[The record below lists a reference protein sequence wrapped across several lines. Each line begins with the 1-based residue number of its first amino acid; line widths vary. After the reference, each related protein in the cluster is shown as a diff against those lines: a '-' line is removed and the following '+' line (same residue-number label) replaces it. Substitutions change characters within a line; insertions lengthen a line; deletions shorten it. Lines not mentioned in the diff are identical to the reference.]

1 MSTRPLRAALLLTV
15 TILAAALA
23 LTTSRGAG
31 ADALFQSS
39 PLLPTDTPDTFMP
52 APLPPEE
59 TPVPILPEAP
69 VSEPEPVLPETAPG
83 VPGFLPAPTLTNPDD
98 LLSGGALSQGGQ
110 PPLSGAAAP
119 VDEAEP
125 TPIPEPAGAAQMID
139 SAVMLFG
146 YAWLCCG
153 AALLALAVVAF
164 VWIMRRSARRR
175 PRI

>member
-1 MSTRPLRAALLLTV
+1 MSTRPLRAALLPTV
-15 TILAAALA
+15 TILAAAFA
-23 LTTSRGAG
+23 LTTSRRG

-39 PLLPTDTPDTFMP
+39 PLLPTDTPEAFIP

-59 TPVPILPEAP
+59 TPAPILPEAP
-69 VSEPEPVLPETAPG
+69 VSEPESTLPETAPE

-98 LLSGGALSQGGQ
+98 LLSGGALTQGSQ

-125 TPIPEPAGAAQMID
+125 TPSPEPAGAAQLID
-139 SAVMLFG
+139 SAVMLLG

-175 PRI
+175 TRI

>member
-1 MSTRPLRAALLLTV
+1 LSTRPLRAALLLTV

-39 PLLPTDTPDTFMP
+39 PLLPTDTPEVFIP

-59 TPVPILPEAP
+59 TPAPILPEAP
-69 VSEPEPVLPETAPG
+69 VSEPEQPPPAPE

-98 LLSGGALSQGGQ
+98 LLSGGALSQGGP

-125 TPIPEPAGAAQMID
+125 TPGPEPAGAAQLID
-139 SAVMLFG
+139 SAVMLLG

-175 PRI
+175 TRI

>member
-1 MSTRPLRAALLLTV
+1 LFTRPLRAALVLTV

-23 LTTSRGAG
+23 LTMSRGAV

-39 PLLPTDTPDTFMP
+39 PLLPTNTPEVFIPEPVLRVDTP
-52 APLPPEE
+52 A
-59 TPVPILPEAP
+59 PILPEAP
-69 VSEPEPVLPETAPG
+69 IIEPLLPEAAPG

-98 LLSGGALSQGGQ
+98 LLSGSALSQGSR

-119 VDEAEP
+119 VEEAEP
-125 TPIPEPAGAAQMID
+125 TPIPAPAGAAQLID
-139 SAVMLFG
+139 SAVMLLG

-164 VWIMRRSARRR
+164 VWLMRRSARRR
-175 PRI
+175 ARI

>member
-1 MSTRPLRAALLLTV
+1 LSTRPLRAALLLTV

-39 PLLPTDTPDTFMP
+39 PLLPTDTPEVFIP

-59 TPVPILPEAP
+59 TPAPILPEAP
-69 VSEPEPVLPETAPG
+69 VSEPESTLPETAPE

-98 LLSGGALSQGGQ
+98 LLPGGALTQGSQ

-125 TPIPEPAGAAQMID
+125 TPSPEPAGAAQMID
-139 SAVMLFG
+139 SAVMLLG

-175 PRI
+175 ARI